1 MRSLLLVVAAV
12 DAAKD
17 WRDAACLSSVVDE
30 GATGRDVGIA
40 AAAVDSIQCQS
51 AETTRYSVEQIV
63 DCAPHLQFNTSS
75 ALAYVLSAGL
85 EEEAAYPAAARP
97 EKCAYSAAKA
107 AKKIAGVVAGD
118 SDAAMAEAVAQHSP
132 VTASMAVGDAY
143 LRYTSGI
150 ITNCGGNATN
160 HVVSVVGVAD
170 DHWVVKEAWGATWGE
185 GGFALV
191 ARKACHL
198 GEDFAY
204 ARL

>member
-17 WRDAACLSSVVDE
+17 WRDAACLSGVVDE

-63 DCAPHLQFNTSS
+63 DCAPHLQLNTSS

-107 AKKIAGVVAGD
+107 TKKIAGVVAGD
-118 SDAAMAEAVAQHSP
+118 SDAAMAEAVAHSP
-132 VTASMAVGDAY
+132 VTASMAVGDAWFAT
-143 LRYTSGI
+143 RPASSRTAAATRRTTSSPSSASPTTTG
-150 ITNCGGNATN
+150 
-160 HVVSVVGVAD
+160 S
-170 DHWVVKEAWGATWGE
+170 
-185 GGFALV
+185 
-191 ARKACHL
+191 
-198 GEDFAY
+198 
-204 ARL
+204 

>member
-17 WRDAACLSSVVDE
+17 WRDAACLSGVVDE

-107 AKKIAGVVAGD
+107 TKKIAGVVAGD

-143 LRYTSGI
+143 VRYTSGI
-150 ITNCGGNATN
+150 ITDCGGNATN

>member
-1 MRSLLLVVAAV
+1 MAIPLASVRYVLMFATLQPDTMRSLLLVVAAV

-17 WRDAACLSSVVDE
+17 WRDAACLSGVVDE

-63 DCAPHLQFNTSS
+63 DCAPHLQLNTSS

-107 AKKIAGVVAGD
+107 TKKIAC
-118 SDAAMAEAVAQHSP
+118 
-132 VTASMAVGDAY
+132 
-143 LRYTSGI
+143 LLYTSPSPRD
-150 ITNCGGNATN
+150 ATL
-160 HVVSVVGVAD
+160 SRMPSSA
-170 DHWVVKEAWGATWGE
+170 
-185 GGFALV
+185 
-191 ARKACHL
+191 
-198 GEDFAY
+198 
-204 ARL
+204 